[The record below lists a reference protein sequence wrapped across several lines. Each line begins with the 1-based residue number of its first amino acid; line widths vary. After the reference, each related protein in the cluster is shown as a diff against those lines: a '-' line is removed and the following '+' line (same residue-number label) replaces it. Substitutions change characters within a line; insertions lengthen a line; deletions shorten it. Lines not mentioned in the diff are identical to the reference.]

1 LEEKNPSGLRIL
13 SIDEVKRILRVA
25 GEKNQRD
32 ALALKLIAF
41 HGFMQHDVIGSP
53 SRRPENGKW
62 VPMEPNHP
70 GMQIEDL
77 SNDEILLRRK
87 GTEGEKRSLKPE
99 LVRELREYIGE
110 RKEGKIIDM
119 SESRLLQVTKVYAE
133 DARIS
138 DWKKIR
144 PHMFEDFYE
153 GHQADMPQ
161 LSSSL
166 LPAEPGDHVGQKIDY
181 PGLTYAPTNEQGV
194 VFLFAR
200 MSPELGFS
208 AETIRQG
215 YPDAVV
221 IDYRA
226 DRNRGFRKNIEFE
239 FKSSGFTRGKK
250 PHDPARCHIIVCWEH
265 DWKKCPKTIEVIEL
279 QSRFQK
285 PERT

>member
-1 LEEKNPSGLRIL
+1 MRIL

-25 GEKNQRD
+25 GEKSQRD

-41 HGFMQHDVIGSP
+41 HGFKLHDVVGSP
-53 SRRPENGKW
+53 SRRRENKKW
-62 VPMEPNHP
+62 VPMEPNRP

-77 SNDEILLRRK
+77 SDDGIQLRRK
-87 GTEGEKRSLKPE
+87 GGEGEKRLLKPE
-99 LVRELREYIGE
+99 LVRELSECIGKRE
-110 RKEGKIIDM
+110 RGKILDIT
-119 SESRLLQVTKVYAE
+119 ESRLLQLAKEYAK

-138 DWKKIR
+138 DWKRIR

-161 LSSSL
+161 LSSIF
-166 LPAEPGDHVGQKIDY
+166 LPAEPGDHVGQKIYY

-226 DRNRGFRKNIEFE
+226 DPNRGLRKNIEFE
-239 FKSSGFTRGKK
+239 FKSSGFAKGKK
-250 PHDPARCHIIVCWEH
+250 PHDPAKCHIIVCWEH

-279 QSRFQK
+279 RSRIQK
-285 PERT
+285 RERA

>member
-1 LEEKNPSGLRIL
+1 MRIL

-25 GEKNQRD
+25 GEKNQRN
-32 ALALKLIAF
+32 ALALKLVAF
-41 HGFMQHDVIGSP
+41 HGFKLHDLVGSP
-53 SRRPENGKW
+53 SRRMENKKW
-62 VPMEPNHP
+62 VPMEPNRP

-77 SNDEILLRRK
+77 SDDGILLRRK
-87 GTEGEKRSLKPE
+87 GEEGEKRLLKPE
-99 LVRELREYIGE
+99 LVRELRECIGKRE
-110 RKEGKIIDM
+110 RGKILDITD
-119 SESRLLQVTKVYAE
+119 SRLLQLTKEYARE
-133 DARIS
+133 ARIS

-144 PHMFEDFYE
+144 PHMLDDFYE
-153 GHQADMPQ
+153 GHQADIPQ
-161 LSSSL
+161 LSSAF

-200 MSPELGFS
+200 MSHELGFS
-208 AETIRQG
+208 AETVRQG

-279 QSRFQK
+279 RSRFQK
-285 PERT
+285 PERN

>member
-1 LEEKNPSGLRIL
+1 MRIL

-25 GEKNQRD
+25 SEKSRRN
-32 ALALKLIAF
+32 ALTLKLVAF
-41 HGFMQHDVIGSP
+41 HGFKLHDVVGGP
-53 SRRPENGKW
+53 SRRRENKEW
-62 VPMEPNHP
+62 VPMEPNRP

-77 SNDEILLRRK
+77 TDDGIWLRRK
-87 GTEGEKRSLKPE
+87 GGEREKRLLKPE
-99 LVRELREYIGE
+99 LVRELRECIGK
-110 RKEGKIIDM
+110 RDRGKILDITD
-119 SESRLLQVTKVYAE
+119 SRLLQLTKEYAKE
-133 DARIS
+133 ARIS

-144 PHMFEDFYE
+144 PHMFDDFYE
-153 GHQADMPQ
+153 GHQADIPQ
-161 LSSSL
+161 LSSAL

-200 MSPELGFS
+200 MSHDLKFS

-226 DRNRGFRKNIEFE
+226 DPNRGLRKHIEFE

-250 PHDPARCHIIVCWEH
+250 PHDPAKCHIIVCWEH

-279 QSRFQK
+279 RSTIQK
-285 PERT
+285 REPA

>member
-1 LEEKNPSGLRIL
+1 MRIL

-25 GEKNQRD
+25 SEKSRRN
-32 ALALKLIAF
+32 ALTLKLVAF
-41 HGFMQHDVIGSP
+41 HGFKLHDVVGSP
-53 SRRPENGKW
+53 SRRRENKEW
-62 VPMEPNHP
+62 VPMEPNRP

-77 SNDEILLRRK
+77 TDDGIWLRRK
-87 GTEGEKRSLKPE
+87 GGEREKRLLKPE
-99 LVRELREYIGE
+99 LVRELRECIGK
-110 RKEGKIIDM
+110 RDRGKILDITD
-119 SESRLLQVTKVYAE
+119 SRLLQLTKEYAKE
-133 DARIS
+133 ARIS

-144 PHMFEDFYE
+144 PHMFDDFYE
-153 GHQADMPQ
+153 GHQADIPQ
-161 LSSSL
+161 LSSAL

-200 MSPELGFS
+200 MSHDLKFS

-226 DRNRGFRKNIEFE
+226 DPNRGLRKHIEFE

-250 PHDPARCHIIVCWEH
+250 PHDPAKCHIIVCWEH

-279 QSRFQK
+279 RSTIQK
-285 PERT
+285 REPA